1 MRCELRLK
9 DLFLEE
15 KRERTEVRL
24 CVYARTAYCSAD
36 FCLHFLPATVHSIW
50 KQVLPQPAFF
60 FSSGTS
66 QEWLGWCVPRQRS
79 REHHDVVLLRSV
91 SSFAVCVLTC

>member
-50 KQVLPQPAFF
+50 KQVLPQPAIFLLLWDF
-60 FSSGTS
+60 ARMAGLVRSSSTFS
-66 QEWLGWCVPRQRS
+66 
-79 REHHDVVLLRSV
+79 
-91 SSFAVCVLTC
+91 